1 MINLNPKWWLWMVTG
16 MNLIAKPTLLRLAT
30 LQALRVNKS
39 RSLSSICCRWNV
51 WLGSMVIVHTSL
63 MCKGLSKHTLVPIE
77 WVNNLK
83 IRSSQL
89 ALAWKTEV
97 CLSFSMSKGLSK
109 HTLVPIEWVNNLKIH
124 SSQLALAWKTEV
136 CLSFSMSKGLSKH
149 TLVPIEW
156 VNNLKIHSSQFALAW
171 KREVCLSFSMSTVR
185 EICTNMQVHVL
196 IRANSLRFK
205 NQSLYRAVLSFI
217 YHYACALL
225 FRFIVYDDSGRWW
238 I

>member
-30 LQALRVNKS
+30 LQALHVKKS
-39 RSLSSICCRWNV
+39 RSLSSICFRWNV

-63 MCKGLSKHTLVPIE
+63 MC
-77 WVNNLK
+77 
-83 IRSSQL
+83 
-89 ALAWKTEV
+89 
-97 CLSFSMSKGLSK
+97 KGLSK

-156 VNNLKIHSSQFALAW
+156 VNNLKIHSSQFVLAW

-205 NQSLYRAVLSFI
+205 TQSLYRAVLSFI